1 MDKIKNITLQI
12 QRWQAG
18 IALGIVALVLSYI
31 FAVTTPVQHSSPI
44 VLYHVFGMVVAGGV
58 GTVLICLS
66 LMEMWD
72 KWDA

>member
-18 IALGIVALVLSYI
+18 IALGTVALVLSYI
-31 FAVTTPVQHSSPI
+31 FAATTPVQHGPI
-44 VLYHVFGMVVAGGV
+44 LLFHAFGMVVAGFV
-58 GTVLICLS
+58 GTVLIILS